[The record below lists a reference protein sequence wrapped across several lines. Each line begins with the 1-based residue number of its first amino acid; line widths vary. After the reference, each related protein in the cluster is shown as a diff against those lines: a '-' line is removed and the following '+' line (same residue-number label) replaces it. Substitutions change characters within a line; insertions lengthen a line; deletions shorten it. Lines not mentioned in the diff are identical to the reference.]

1 MKVILPVSMFPLAKR
16 AASSG
21 GLVLFV
27 LIGLAAFMSAK
38 AQQAQER
45 QGKSKS

>member
-1 MKVILPVSMFPLAKR
+1 MKVTLPVSMFPLTKR

-27 LIGLAAFMSAK
+27 LIGLAAFMAAK
-38 AQQAQER
+38 AQ
-45 QGKSKS
+45 KPSSSKEKV